1 MEFLD
6 KVNEVAG
13 EMGDVAR
20 KWASQ
25 VQAKFEQTQLRRR
38 ADDAARRLGY
48 AVYRERTGG
57 VSGGAEAD
65 ALVAEIRDAEA
76 QIEAA
81 ETVPARETD
90 VPPASSVQRPATP
103 PASGVQRP
111 ATPPA
116 SGVQRPATRPASDVE
131 KPVTPPPAPGQATG
145 EAAGE

>member
-13 EMGDVAR
+13 EMGEVAR

-48 AVYRERTGG
+48 VVFRERTGG
-57 VSGGAEAD
+57 VVAAAEVD
-65 ALVAEIRDAEA
+65 VLVAEIRDAEA

-81 ETVPARETD
+81 ESSRESEGV
-90 VPPASSVQRPATP
+90 VPPTPDVQRSVTP
-103 PASGVQRP
+103 PASDVREP
-111 ATPPA
+111 VPP
-116 SGVQRPATRPASDVE
+116 QDTE
-131 KPVTPPPAPGQATG
+131 ET
-145 EAAGE
+145 AGE